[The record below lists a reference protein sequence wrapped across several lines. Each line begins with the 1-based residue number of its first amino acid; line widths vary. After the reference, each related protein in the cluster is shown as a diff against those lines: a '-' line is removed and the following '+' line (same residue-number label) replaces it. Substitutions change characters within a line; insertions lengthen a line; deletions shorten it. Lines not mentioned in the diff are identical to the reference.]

1 MSDPWTAEFEPAAN
15 SATVTR
21 VSEVHAK
28 TKAKKPDAS
37 SAPADDPLWYKDA
50 VVYQLHVKSYMDAN
64 GDGIGDFAGLMQ
76 KLDYIASLGV
86 NTIWLLP
93 FYPSPRRDDGYDI
106 AEYTGVHPDYGT
118 MADAKRFIAEAH
130 KRKLRVITELVINHT
145 SDQHAWFQR
154 ARSAKPGSAHRNY
167 YVWSDNDQA
176 YAGTRIIFCDTEKS
190 NWTWD
195 PVAGAYFWHRFF
207 SHQPDLNF
215 DNPQVLKAVINVMR
229 WWLDVG
235 IDGLRLDAVPYLIE
249 REGTSN
255 ENLPETHAILKT
267 IRAEVDRDYP
277 GRMLL
282 AEANMWPEDTQ
293 QYFGNGDECHM
304 AFNFPLMPRMYMAIA
319 QEDRFPITDIL
330 RQTPDI
336 PANCQWAIFLR
347 NHDELTLEM
356 VTDRE
361 RDYLWNFYAS
371 DRRARINLGI
381 RRRLAPLLERDRR
394 RIELMN
400 SLLLSMPGT
409 PVIYYGDEIGM
420 GDNIHLGDRDGVRT
434 PMQWSPDRNGGFSRA
449 NPASLV
455 LPAIMDPLYGFEA
468 VNVESQDADPHSMLN
483 WTRRMLAVRSQHRA
497 FGRGR
502 LRTLS
507 PLNRKVFAYLREYVN
522 DAGQVETILCVANV
536 SRSAQPVELE
546 ISEFSGRVPVEM
558 IGGSL
563 FPVIGPLPYVLTLP
577 PYGFFW
583 FTLAAEA
590 QLPVWHVPA
599 PEAMPDYVTLVVRKG
614 IDELIVGR
622 TRVQL
627 ENDIL
632 PSYLQ
637 KRRWFGQKDGKPP
650 RTRIALAT
658 RLPRD
663 GRPLLMVEIETHAA
677 RGPAGS
683 DRAAER
689 AVDRYLL
696 PFGFFGEDESVS
708 ALPMQLALARVRRG
722 RQVGFLTDAF
732 ALPDFAHHIV
742 HLLTE
747 RARVSSDEGVVHFVP
762 TVLLYELLPQLEA
775 IAGAGTGV
783 RWLSAEQ
790 TNSSLV
796 IGDAAVLKVV
806 RRITPGINPEAEM
819 TRLLSERGYANAS
832 SLLGEVTRTSSDGT
846 PHLLIVLQRYIH
858 NQGDAWQWTLNVL
871 ERVFHQTTVS
881 LPALATTTVPDE
893 AVATDAGDTS
903 REKFE
908 ELEAAALAELEVGA
922 TVLGTRLGE
931 LHAVLAEACDDPAF
945 APERVNAPMAQ
956 SWGEAAIAQ
965 IDAALDV
972 LEERLRGDDAA
983 WSASEREVAATLVK
997 ERTAF
1002 TRAAMKLAKHATGSL
1017 AIRIHGDF
1025 HLGQVLVTQG
1035 DAVIIDFEGEPAKT
1049 LAERRAK
1056 MSPLRDVAGLLRSI
1070 DYAAAMSLK
1079 TGPVDVGE
1087 AGEAKKRDIVARY
1100 MPAAK
1105 KAFLVSYRE
1114 EAQRIDH
1121 RWDHEEGEAA
1131 LLDLFTIEKAAYELC
1146 YEAANRPTWI
1156 GVPLAGL
1163 AELAKELLSPG
1174 PSAEPN

>member
-1 MSDPWTAEFEPAAN
+1 MSDIKNAHLEHAAKIAAAADTTH
-15 SATVTR
+15 ATKAHSTV
-21 VSEVHAK
+21 
-28 TKAKKPDAS
+28 KAKKADAS
-37 SAPADDPLWYKDA
+37 KTPAVDPLWYKDA

-64 GDGIGDFAGLMQ
+64 GDGTGDFAGLLQ

-145 SDQHAWFQR
+145 SDQHPWFQR
-154 ARSAKPGSAHRNY
+154 ARRAKPGSAHRNY

-195 PVAGAYFWHRFF
+195 PVAGTYFWHRFF

-215 DNPQVLKAVINVMR
+215 DNPQVLKAIVNVMR

-255 ENLPETHAILKT
+255 ENLPETHAILKI

-282 AEANMWPEDTQ
+282 AEANMWPEDTR
-293 QYFGNGDECHM
+293 QYFGDGDECHM
-304 AFNFPLMPRMYMAIA
+304 AFHFPLMPRMYMAIA

-336 PANCQWAIFLR
+336 PPNCQWAIFLR

-361 RDYLWNFYAS
+361 RDYLWNFYAA

-455 LPAIMDPLYGFEA
+455 LPIIMDPLYGYEA

-483 WTRRMLAVRSQHRA
+483 WMRRMLAVRSQHRA
-497 FGRGR
+497 FGRGK

-507 PLNRKVFAYLREYVN
+507 PVNRKVFAYLREYRN
-522 DAGQVETILCVANV
+522 DDSGDDAGQAETILCVANV
-536 SRSAQPVELE
+536 SRSAQAVELE
-546 ISEFSGRVPVEM
+546 ISEFSGRIPVEM
-558 IGGSL
+558 LGGSL
-563 FPVIGPLPYVLTLP
+563 FPVIGPQPYILTLP

-599 PEAMPDYVTLVVRKG
+599 PEAMPDLTTLVVRKD
-614 IDELIVGR
+614 IAELLSGPAR
-622 TRVQL
+622 RQL
-627 ENDIL
+627 EYEIL

-637 KRRWFGQKDGKPP
+637 KRRWFGQKGEKLEAV
-650 RTRIALAT
+650 RIALVT

-663 GRPLLMVEIETHAA
+663 GRVIVLGEVETRPA
-677 RGPAGS
+677 RANV
-683 DRAAER
+683 AAE
-689 AVDRYLL
+689 RYLL
-696 PFGFFGEDESVS
+696 PFGFFGEDETVS
-708 ALPMQLALARVRRG
+708 ALPQQLAVARVRRG
-722 RQVGFLTDAF
+722 RQVGYLTDAF
-732 ALPDFAHHIV
+732 ALADFAHHMV
-742 HLLTE
+742 KLLAE
-747 RARVSSDEGVVHFVP
+747 DARIASDEGTVAFEP
-762 TVLLYELLPQLEA
+762 TSQLRELLPTLVTTD
-775 IAGAGTGV
+775 GSGV

-790 TNSSLV
+790 SNSSLV
-796 IGDAAVLKVV
+796 IADTAVLKVV
-806 RRITPGINPEAEM
+806 RRVAAGVNPEVEM
-819 TRLLSERGYANAS
+819 TRYLTERGFANTPP
-832 SLLGEVTRTSSDGT
+832 LLGAVTRTNANGE
-846 PHLLIVLQRYIH
+846 PHLLIVLQRYVP
-858 NQGDAWQWTLNVL
+858 NQGDAWQWTQNVL
-871 ERVFHQTTVS
+871 ARVFQQTTIS
-881 LPALATTTVPDE
+881 LPSLAATTVTGEPVAAD
-893 AVATDAGDTS
+893 AVDAS
-903 REKFE
+903 RDKLEV
-908 ELEAAALAELEVGA
+908 LEASALAELEVGA
-922 TVLGTRLGE
+922 GVLGKRLGE
-931 LHAVLAEACDDPAF
+931 LHAVLAEAGDDAAF
-945 APERVNAPMAQ
+945 APERVDAAMARR
-956 SWGEAAIAQ
+956 WGETAIGQ

-972 LEERLRGDDAA
+972 LAEWLRVDDKTWTAA
-983 WSASEREVAATLVK
+983 ELEAAAELVK
-997 ERTAF
+997 KRAAF
-1002 TRAAMKLAKHATGSL
+1002 TRAAGKLASCATGSV
-1017 AIRIHGDF
+1017 ATRIHGDF

-1035 DAVIIDFEGEPAKT
+1035 DAVIIDFEGEPAKP
-1049 LAERRAK
+1049 LEERRAK

-1070 DYAAAMSLK
+1070 DYAAAMGLK
-1079 TGPVDVGE
+1079 SGPADVGE
-1087 AGEAKKRDIVARY
+1087 AGEAKKQDIVARY

-1105 KAFLVSYRE
+1105 KAFLTAYRE
-1114 EAQRIDH
+1114 ESRRIDH
-1121 RWDHEEGEAA
+1121 RWDHQDGEAA
-1131 LLDLFTIEKAAYELC
+1131 LLTLFTIEKAAYELC
-1146 YEAANRPTWI
+1146 YEAANRPMWI
-1156 GVPLAGL
+1156 GVPLSGL
-1163 AELAKELLSPG
+1163 AELAAILLSPNRT
-1174 PSAEPN
+1174 PERV